1 MRAYSCIANLTGR
14 KFLTMRKTS
23 TWISVPL
30 VAGAFGALVWLERR
44 RPLRRSVESK
54 WTRDARNLAVAG
66 VAAVALQLAERPVT
80 RRLTALVERRKLGL
94 LQQLRLPRPLEIA
107 LAVVLL
113 DYTLYVWHV
122 LTHRVPW
129 LWRFHLVHH
138 ADLDL
143 DASTALR
150 FHFGELICSVAWR
163 GAQVSVIGVSPQSL
177 AAWQSLLFVSILFH
191 HSNVRLPV
199 AAERRLNLFIVTP
212 RMHGIHHSLVREERD
227 ANWSSGLALWDRLH
241 GTLKLNVPQDEIT
254 IGVPGY
260 REAEELGLVELL
272 KLPFAAAERSAWLL
286 PKGARPSVR
295 AAHLMPVDY
304 LIA

>member
-1 MRAYSCIANLTGR
+1 
-14 KFLTMRKTS
+14 MRKVS

-30 VAGAFGALVWLERR
+30 VVGAFGALLWLERR
-44 RPLRRSVESK
+44 RPLRRRSVESK

-66 VAAVALQLAERPVT
+66 VSAVALQLAERPVI
-80 RRLTALVERRKLGL
+80 RRLTALVERRKFGL
-94 LQQLRLPRPLEIA
+94 LKQLPLPHPLEVA

-138 ADLDL
+138 ADLDM

-150 FHFGELICSVAWR
+150 FHFGELILSVAWR
-163 GAQVSVIGVSPQSL
+163 AAQVLIIGVSPSSL

-191 HSNVRLPV
+191 HSNLYLPV
-199 AAERRLNLFIVTP
+199 ETERWLNKLIVTP
-212 RMHGIHHSLVREERD
+212 RMHGIHHSLVREEMN

-254 IGVPGY
+254 IGVPAY
-260 REAEELGLVELL
+260 RETGELGLIEIL
-272 KLPFAAAERSAWLL
+272 KLPFGEERPAWLL
-286 PKGARPSVR
+286 PEGMQPERAPRPV
-295 AAHLMPVDY
+295 PVDH
-304 LIA
+304 LLA